1 MSDIPNN
8 FVAKTDIGSFQ
19 IKITNRDYI
28 SIGAKNNCVQIGYNH
43 KTNSATLDWLGT
55 EKGGCEI
62 NDKNIHGDNTVTMT
76 NLGFTLLKQLYPNV
90 NPIITLRDSSK
101 FTCRLHDTIITMSSM
116 IFMLLL
122 KGETYYQSRF
132 KATLKYKESEESY
145 ENFVK
150 AWKTPVNK
158 SYDFRN
164 EDLNKKLQPL
174 LLTSNSWEEFFKNMY
189 TTFGRNC
196 CILMHSWYL
205 DIYGFLAKQPIHS
218 DWIIDIS
225 NQPFVEYSI
234 TSRNS
239 TNYTR
244 KSFDYNPHVFGGY
257 FPSFISYKKLFRK
270 PTVKSKTLKCIKCL

>member
-1 MSDIPNN
+1 MPDIPNN

-28 SIGAKNNCVQIGYNH
+28 SIGTKNNCVQIGYNH
-43 KTNSATLDWLGT
+43 KTTTANLDWLGT

-62 NDKNIHGDNTVTMT
+62 NDKQIHGNDTVKMA
-76 NLGFTLLKQLYPNV
+76 NLGFTILKQLYPNV
-90 NPIITLRDSSK
+90 NPIISLRDSSK
-101 FTCRLHDTIITMSSM
+101 FTCRLPDNNIISMSSM
-116 IFMLLL
+116 IFFLLL

-132 KATLKYKESEESY
+132 KATLKYTESEPSY
-145 ENFVK
+145 ENFIK
-150 AWKTPVNK
+150 SWKSPVDK

-174 LLTSNSWEEFFKNMY
+174 LSESNSWEDFFKKMY
-189 TTFGRNC
+189 SNFERNC

-218 DWIIDIS
+218 DWTIDIS
-225 NQPFVEYSI
+225 NQPLIEYSI

-239 TNYTR
+239 RNYTR
-244 KSFDYNPHVFGGY
+244 KSFEYNPYILGY
-257 FPSFISYKKLFRK
+257 FPSLISYKKLFRK
-270 PTVKSKTLKCIKCL
+270 PNVKSKTLKRI